1 MFTSITWTF
10 GREEAAGGGVEEGRE
25 EEEVLTG
32 NFGEDNRFE
41 PSRKRTKEK
50 LKIVMVVFVF
60 VSKKIYFI
68 LFLPAS
74 LFIGMHKQI
83 TKKITISNKHCL
95 MIDFKI

>member
-1 MFTSITWTF
+1 LFTSITWTL

-60 VSKKIYFI
+60 VSKKIYF
-68 LFLPAS
+68 LFCFFLQAS
-74 LFIGMHKQI
+74 SSVCTNKLQ
-83 TKKITISNKHCL
+83 KK
-95 MIDFKI
+95 